1 MRGLKISSVLRF
13 MRTYT
18 LLTGYPVPAP
28 PGFASQWSRGL
39 DLKRRGSRYLLFTG
53 ALYQLVPY
61 INATVRFLSL
71 MESRGLS
78 DLLDVAESL
87 AKLRPSYLQGLVRPD
102 PREVEEYNGILRS
115 IASLLASSQVDF
127 MYDPAVSN
135 MYSGA
140 LLFDYGIA
148 DGLREHAT
156 KVAKAIESEGE
167 VEGVITIDPHTT
179 LTLMHYREL
188 VGFDIKVVNYLELV
202 KPRLSTQIKATIH
215 DSCIYAR
222 DLGLADRVR
231 SLLKG
236 AGVSLVEPRNHG
248 TRTSCCGGPV
258 ESLSP
263 GLAEAIAV
271 RRVRE
276 LREASDMAIAMCPI
290 CLSNLRRAGGSVV
303 DIALVLNGLVKQ

>member
-28 PGFASQWSRGL
+28 PDFASRWSQGL
-39 DLKRRGSRYLLFTG
+39 GLKGSGKYLLFTG

-61 INATVRFLSL
+61 INATVRLLSL

-78 DLLDVAESL
+78 NLLDVAEGL
-87 AKLRPSYLQGLVRPD
+87 ARLRPSYLQGLVRPD

-115 IASLLASSQVDF
+115 IASLLMNSRIDF
-127 MYDPAVSN
+127 AYDPAVSD

-140 LLFDYGIA
+140 LLFDYGIT
-148 DGLREHAT
+148 DGLKEHAA
-156 KVAKAIESEGE
+156 KVAKAIESKEGIE
-167 VEGVITIDPHTT
+167 AIITVDPHTT
-179 LTLMHYREL
+179 LTLMHYKDL
-188 VGFDIKVVNYLELV
+188 VGLDVKVISYLEVV
-202 KPRLSTQIKATIH
+202 KPRLSSQIKATIH

-222 DLGLADRVR
+222 DLGLADKVR
-231 SLLKG
+231 SLLKE

-248 TRTSCCGGPV
+248 IRTSCCGGPV

-263 GLAEAIAV
+263 GLAEAVAA

-276 LREASDMAIAMCPI
+276 LREASEKAIAMCPI
-290 CLSNLRRAGGSVV
+290 CLSNLRRAGGSII
-303 DIALVLNGLVKQ
+303 DIALVLGGLVKQ